1 MFFNYP
7 DEYNVQV
14 SYSDNLIEKN
24 NKESEGIDTEI
35 EVEKAY

>member
-14 SYSDNLIEKN
+14 SYSDNSSLEHYTHLDN
-24 NKESEGIDTEI
+24 
-35 EVEKAY
+35 